1 MDIQA
6 YISSGIIEA
15 YVLGLASDD
24 EVRELE
30 MYAAQYPH
38 IKQAITDFEI
48 ALEKQSIQT
57 ATQPPVFLKEKI
69 LAAIADEKENRNTV
83 TAIAD
88 DTKQDSSNTKD
99 AKVVSITAAPKG
111 IRWLRSAVA
120 ASVILFLGSA
130 ILNFYFYSRYKDYY
144 SQFKKAEQE
153 NSTLLAERGTLLAK
167 NNAIEASLTTI
178 NDTAVVKVP
187 MLAASPQRAGMVATV
202 YWNKQSKDVF
212 LMVNNMP
219 KPPAGKQYQL
229 WAIDIVNGQLSPVDA
244 GMVQSTEQ
252 SANLFRMKKSD
263 KAQKFAITLENEGG
277 SPTPT
282 LAELQVIGDI

>member
-6 YISSGIIEA
+6 YISSGIVEA
-15 YVLGLASDD
+15 YVLGLASND
-24 EVRELE
+24 EVREVE
-30 MYAAQYPH
+30 MYAAQYTQ
-38 IKQAITDFEI
+38 IRQAVTDFEI
-48 ALEKQSIQT
+48 ALEKQSIQN
-57 ATQPPVFLKEKI
+57 ATQPPAFLKEKI
-69 LAAIADEKENRNTV
+69 LGAIANEKENRNTV
-83 TAIAD
+83 AAIAD
-88 DTKQDSSNTKD
+88 DTRKDISNTTG
-99 AKVVSITAAPKG
+99 AKVVSITAAPKSV
-111 IRWLRSAVA
+111 RWLRGAVA
-120 ASVILFLGSA
+120 ASVILFLSSA
-130 ILNFYFYSRYKDYY
+130 ILNFYYYSRYRDYY
-144 SQFKKAEQE
+144 SQFKKVEQE
-153 NSTLLAERGTLLAK
+153 NSTLLAERGTLQAK
-167 NNAIEASLTTI
+167 NDAYQASFDIMT
-178 NDTAVVKVP
+178 DTGFTKVT

-244 GMVQSTEQ
+244 GMIQSTEQ
-252 SANLFRMKKSD
+252 SANLFPMKKSA